1 MQRLKAFVLSRGE
14 TYTPENVNLSPHQET
29 PSDTKAVFK
38 QCPQLA
44 DSMLA
49 LALVFRRLYVPG
61 LPGHR
66 SDVVIWDFVVYIR
79 VVMLRRARLVAAA
92 NSCCCQNYWFHFV
105 YACLISRNTFAFH
118 HVCLLLFSAELVPPP
133 HLSYIYAATL
143 HLACEESRLKLNNSP
158 SASRTKADGV
168 VPLQSLT
175 TLFQALSLLS
185 PAARKCSRTH
195 SLKHL
200 KPLESSFCLKLRLLR
215 N

>member
-79 VVMLRRARLVAAA
+79 VVMLRRPD
-92 NSCCCQNYWFHFV
+92 W
-105 YACLISRNTFAFH
+105 
-118 HVCLLLFSAELVPPP
+118 LLLLTR
-133 HLSYIYAATL
+133 AAVKT
-143 HLACEESRLKLNNSP
+143 
-158 SASRTKADGV
+158 TGF
-168 VPLQSLT
+168 
-175 TLFQALSLLS
+175 TLFM
-185 PAARKCSRTH
+185 RV
-195 SLKHL
+195 
-200 KPLESSFCLKLRLLR
+200 
-215 N
+215 